1 MSATEEHAGEQE
13 TGHTLRRDDPEDESA
28 PKESWFKRLKRGL
41 GSGMGGILGAMIAK
55 LQGLKGRFQS
65 GDDEDE
71 ERPRGKPV
79 HLPPPLPRVEAV
91 PASPEAGPRKPSK
104 LRNALIV
111 FALLLLAGGLGA
123 GASYT
128 LFSRM
133 LKDQSL
139 TIEGHEQEVRAF
151 QLQEQEHGKKLAE
164 ALRELQAEQKLRADM
179 EARLVDAEQRR
190 LAAEASAKA
199 PSAPIAAAP
208 IAVKPEQ
215 AAPADAGAE
224 AKVTVRPSKASSFR
238 PPTTANCS
246 LASSDPATLRRCIDD
261 YNRK

>member
-1 MSATEEHAGEQE
+1 MSATEEQSGEKE

-28 PKESWFKRLKRGL
+28 PKESWLKRLKRGL
-41 GSGMGGILGAMIAK
+41 GSRLGGILGAMIAK
-55 LQGLKGRFQS
+55 LQGLKGRFQPS
-65 GDDEDE
+65 DDEDE
-71 ERPRGKPV
+71 ARPRGKPV
-79 HLPPPLPRVEAV
+79 HLPPPPPKVEV
-91 PASPEAGPRKPSK
+91 SPASTEAGPRKPNK

-111 FALLLLAGGLGA
+111 CALLLLAGGLGA

-128 LFSRM
+128 VFSRM

-139 TIEGHEQEVRAF
+139 AIEGHEQEVRAF
-151 QLQEQEHGKKLAE
+151 QLQEQEQGKKLAE
-164 ALRELQAEQKLRADM
+164 ALRVLQAEQKLRVDM
-179 EARLVDAEQRR
+179 EARLVDAEQKR

-199 PSAPIAAAP
+199 LGTPNSTPPIVA
-208 IAVKPEQ
+208 KPEQ
-215 AAPADAGAE
+215 AAPADSATE

-246 LASSDPATLRRCIDD
+246 LASSDPVTLRRCIDE